1 MENQAQTKNE
11 AGKERV
17 QAIGEERAQAM
28 EQEVAHA
35 MAGRNTFFFLGLSLA
50 YGVCFAVAFYR
61 NFLGITFPLITAV
74 TLAVCG
80 LFLKKNEIPW
90 KTSNWF
96 YLAAVLLLGIST
108 ACTVNEFVVFFNMVG
123 IFLLVTVFM
132 LRQFYDSGR
141 WELGQYICNILF
153 LYLSMIPE
161 LASPFLRV
169 GYSLKQRRGFGGDRK
184 KSGNAKYILLGILIG
199 LPMVLVLV
207 ELLSSADQIFSK
219 AIGSAFHYF
228 LRQALFS
235 SNLFL
240 AAGLLLAGFFGSY
253 CFLSALCLRNM
264 PEWKQKSRRRNPMI
278 AVTFLSMVTVVNLLF
293 CGIQVLFLFTG
304 GRLLPEGY
312 TYAEYARQGFFQLLF
327 VCICNLALVLF
338 CLAVFQRHRVL
349 RILLLV
355 FSGCTYIMI
364 ASSAYRMLLYISTY
378 HLSFLRVLVLWFL
391 AMLAVLMAGVVLEIR
406 EESFQLFGYC
416 MAVVTVFYLV
426 FSFGRVDALVA
437 SYNIAQLGDGISYQD
452 TVYLTGL
459 SMDAVPALCQCRL
472 PHENHERGAWLQE
485 YRTEE
490 GSGSGDAGNFYGD
503 YYKSEDKAQKKVYY
517 AGCRRCRLEWKCQ
530 QVLDATEDMGV
541 RGFHFSKYHARKA
554 ALDFQ
559 KKIANHTY
567 E

>member
-1 MENQAQTKNE
+1 M
-11 AGKERV
+11 
-17 QAIGEERAQAM
+17 
-28 EQEVAHA
+28 
-35 MAGRNTFFFLGLSLA
+35 
-50 YGVCFAVAFYR
+50 
-61 NFLGITFPLITAV
+61 
-74 TLAVCG
+74 
-80 LFLKKNEIPW
+80 LFR
-90 KTSNWF
+90 S
-96 YLAAVLLLGIST
+96 
-108 ACTVNEFVVFFNMVG
+108 
-123 IFLLVTVFM
+123 
-132 LRQFYDSGR
+132 
-141 WELGQYICNILF
+141 
-153 LYLSMIPE
+153 
-161 LASPFLRV
+161 RV

-278 AVTFLSMVTVVNLLF
+278 AVTFLSMVTVVYLLF

-437 SYNIAQLGDGISYQD
+437 SYNIAQLGNGDRKS
-452 TVYLTGL
+452 T
-459 SMDAVPALCQCRL
+459 RL
-472 PHENHERGAWLQE
+472 NSSHIH
-485 YRTEE
+485 
-490 GSGSGDAGNFYGD
+490 
-503 YYKSEDKAQKKVYY
+503 
-517 AGCRRCRLEWKCQ
+517 
-530 QVLDATEDMGV
+530 
-541 RGFHFSKYHARKA
+541 
-554 ALDFQ
+554 
-559 KKIANHTY
+559 
-567 E
+567 

>member
-1 MENQAQTKNE
+1 
-11 AGKERV
+11 
-17 QAIGEERAQAM
+17 
-28 EQEVAHA
+28 
-35 MAGRNTFFFLGLSLA
+35 
-50 YGVCFAVAFYR
+50 
-61 NFLGITFPLITAV
+61 
-74 TLAVCG
+74 
-80 LFLKKNEIPW
+80 
-90 KTSNWF
+90 
-96 YLAAVLLLGIST
+96 
-108 ACTVNEFVVFFNMVG
+108 
-123 IFLLVTVFM
+123 
-132 LRQFYDSGR
+132 
-141 WELGQYICNILF
+141 
-153 LYLSMIPE
+153 
-161 LASPFLRV
+161 
-169 GYSLKQRRGFGGDRK
+169 
-184 KSGNAKYILLGILIG
+184 
-199 LPMVLVLV
+199 
-207 ELLSSADQIFSK
+207 
-219 AIGSAFHYF
+219 
-228 LRQALFS
+228 
-235 SNLFL
+235 
-240 AAGLLLAGFFGSY
+240 
-253 CFLSALCLRNM
+253 
-264 PEWKQKSRRRNPMI
+264 MI
-278 AVTFLSMVTVVNLLF
+278 AVTFLSMVTVVYLLF